1 MIRQSRNAFI
11 FSVIFLLTACSIL
24 PSADPVAV
32 YRLPV
37 AEISA
42 NNSGRVAGM
51 SGRSLTVF
59 TPYANQFLDDG
70 RIAVIPSGNRLSV
83 YQGARWNDS
92 AALVFRDRLIHDF
105 RKNASLKGVG
115 SERDNLLADLVLR
128 GDLDAFQVEYQQ
140 ERPVVI
146 IKFDATLMNG
156 QNGTVMASRY
166 FEASEPVAGTQ
177 VPEVVEAFGRAVTR
191 LNNDIVHWVLQR

>member
-11 FSVIFLLTACSIL
+11 FSVVFLLTACSIL
-24 PSADPVAV
+24 PSADPVTV

-37 AEISA
+37 AETSA
-42 NNSGRVAGM
+42 DSSGRVTGM
-51 SGRSLTVF
+51 SGRSLMVF
-59 TPYANQFLDDG
+59 TPYTNQFLDDG

-83 YQGARWNDS
+83 YQGVRWNDS

-105 RKNASLKGVG
+105 RKKSSLKAVG

-128 GDLDAFQVEYQQ
+128 GDLDAFQVEYHQ
-140 ERPVVI
+140 EQPVVI

-191 LNNDIVHWVLQR
+191 LNNDIVYWALQR